1 MPLHPGSRGT
11 WPAILPGYRRPARG
25 RHARSRQDEGNHA
38 ALRIDPRAALVNGER
53 DADASSIEQI
63 SRQDV
68 VGLAHT
74 MEQPMTRLN
83 ILTAGLLAAT
93 LATP

>member
-1 MPLHPGSRGT
+1 
-11 WPAILPGYRRPARG
+11 
-25 RHARSRQDEGNHA
+25 
-38 ALRIDPRAALVNGER
+38 VNGER

-68 VGLAHT
+68 VGPAHT

-93 LATP
+93 LATPVMAQEVIPEPGPIAQNYPDADYITGG